1 MASASGS
8 QSAPTVA
15 QGVGERREAAAIAR
29 LRSASPW
36 LPVIL
41 AAFSLAGALALAI
54 SPATGTQVDF
64 EVYRMGGAQI
74 LGHRLYHVYLA
85 GFNLHFTYPPFAAL
99 LFWPFAQVSVR
110 LGQVV
115 WLVINLVALVALTA
129 VSIRAVR
136 PDWPRAR
143 IWCVALV
150 ALFPVLRLSPDI
162 LTLDYGQVNFVIA
175 LLVLVDLTVVV
186 RLGSRT
192 LPRGVLLG
200 IAAAVKLTPLI
211 FIPFLVL
218 TRQFRAAATA
228 LCSFLVCSAAAFAVS
243 PHSSAFYWS
252 QKIFERAASLIY
264 ISDQNLHSALQRM
277 IGARPAPM
285 LVDGLTLLFIVA
297 GLAVATWAY
306 RSSSAM
312 LGILLCA
319 ATGLIVSPVSWAHHY
334 VWIVPLL
341 AWLVLG
347 TDRPRA
353 GRWWALAVAV
363 LFWLAPIWWVPDV
376 QQGYGGPLVLL
387 AGNSFFLAAVAFL
400 LLAGLLLWS
409 RRHRATRQA
418 PSLAAAAS
426 QADSRRPDPPVRR
439 LPAR

>member
-1 MASASGS
+1 VASTPGS
-8 QSAPTVA
+8 QSAPAVA
-15 QGVGERREAAAIAR
+15 AGGGDQRDKAAVAR
-29 LRSASPW
+29 PWYASAWVPA
-36 LPVIL
+36 VL
-41 AAFSLAGALALAI
+41 AALSLAGALALAI
-54 SPATGTQVDF
+54 GPATGRQVDF
-64 EVYRMGGAQI
+64 EVYRMGGVYVVGQ
-74 LGHRLYHVYLA
+74 HLYDVYLA
-85 GFNLHFTYPPFAAL
+85 GLNLHFTYPPFAAL
-99 LFWPFAQVSVR
+99 LFWPFAQISVR
-110 LGQVV
+110 LGQLA
-115 WLVINLVALVALTA
+115 WLVINLLALVAMTA

-136 PDWPRAR
+136 PDWPRRR
-143 IWCVALV
+143 IWGVALI

-175 LLVLVDLTVVV
+175 VLVLVDLTGVV

-192 LPRGVLLG
+192 LPRGVLVG

-228 LCSFLVCSAAAFAVS
+228 LGSFLLCSAAAFAIA
-243 PHSSAFYWS
+243 PHSSSFYWS
-252 QKIFERAASLIY
+252 QKIFQRAATLIY

-277 IGARPAPM
+277 LGAPPAPL
-285 LVDGLTLLFIVA
+285 LVDGLSLVFIAA

-306 RSSSAM
+306 RASSAM

-334 VWIVPLL
+334 VWVVPVL
-341 AWLVLG
+341 AWLILG
-347 TDRPRA
+347 ADRPRG

-363 LFWLAPIWWVPDV
+363 LFWVAPIWWVPDV

-409 RRHRATRQA
+409 RRRDGVT
-418 PSLAAAAS
+418 
-426 QADSRRPDPPVRR
+426 ADA
-439 LPAR
+439 L

>member
-1 MASASGS
+1 VTSAPGS
-8 QSAPTVA
+8 QSAPTVPDA
-15 QGVGERREAAAIAR
+15 VGDRRDSAAIAR

-36 LPVIL
+36 LPAIL
-41 AAFSLAGALALAI
+41 AALSLAGALALAI
-54 SPATGTQVDF
+54 SPATGRQVDF

-74 LGHRLYHVYLA
+74 LGQRLYDVYLA
-85 GFNLHFTYPPFAAL
+85 GLNLHFTYPPFAAL
-99 LFWPFAQVSVR
+99 LFWPFAQISVR
-110 LGQVV
+110 VGQLV

-136 PDWPRAR
+136 PDWPRGR
-143 IWCVALV
+143 IWGVAV
-150 ALFPVLRLSPDI
+150 IALFPVLRLSPDI
-162 LTLDYGQVNFVIA
+162 LTLDYGQVNFVVA
-175 LLVLVDLTVVV
+175 LLVLVDLTGVV

-192 LPRGVLLG
+192 LPRGVLVG

-211 FIPFLVL
+211 FIPFLIL
-218 TRQFRAAATA
+218 TRQFRAAAMA
-228 LCSFLVCSAAAFAVS
+228 LGSFLLCSAVAFAVA
-243 PHSSAFYWS
+243 PHSSSFYWT
-252 QKIFERAASLIY
+252 QKIFERAATLIY

-277 IGARPAPM
+277 LGGPPAPV
-285 LVDGLTLLFIVA
+285 LVDSLSLLFIVG

-306 RSSSAM
+306 RTSSPI

-319 ATGLIVSPVSWAHHY
+319 TTGLIVSPVSWAHHY
-334 VWIVPLL
+334 VWIVPVL

-347 TDRPRA
+347 ADRPRG

-363 LFWLAPIWWVPDV
+363 LFWAAPIWWVPDV

-409 RRHRATRQA
+409 RRHTY
-418 PSLAAAAS
+418 PAS
-426 QADSRRPDPPVRR
+426 TFPGSGCQSG
-439 LPAR
+439 

>member
-1 MASASGS
+1 VASAPGS

-15 QGVGERREAAAIAR
+15 PGTGDRQDAAAIAR

-36 LPVIL
+36 LPVSL
-41 AAFSLAGALALAI
+41 AALSLAGALALAI
-54 SPATGTQVDF
+54 SPATGRQVDF
-64 EVYRMGGAQI
+64 EVYRMGGAHI
-74 LGHRLYHVYLA
+74 LGQRLYDVYLA

-143 IWCVALV
+143 IWGIALI

-162 LTLDYGQVNFVIA
+162 LTLDYGQVNFVVA

-200 IAAAVKLTPLI
+200 LAAAVKLTPLI

-252 QKIFERAASLIY
+252 RKIFERAASLIY

-277 IGARPAPM
+277 IGTQPAPM
-285 LVDGLTLLFIVA
+285 LVDGLSLLFIVG

-306 RSSSAM
+306 RRSSPM

-334 VWIVPLL
+334 VWVVPVL
-341 AWLVLG
+341 AWLILG
-347 TDRPRA
+347 TDRPRG

-363 LFWLAPIWWVPDV
+363 LFWVAPIWWVHDV

-400 LLAGLLLWS
+400 LLASLLLWA
-409 RRHRATRQA
+409 RRHNYPAS
-418 PSLAAAAS
+418 PSLGS
-426 QADSRRPDPPVRR
+426 GCQSG
-439 LPAR
+439 

>member
-1 MASASGS
+1 VASAPGS
-8 QSAPTVA
+8 QSARVVA
-15 QGVGERREAAAIAR
+15 QDVGDRREAAAIAR

-36 LPVIL
+36 LPAIL
-41 AAFSLAGALALAI
+41 AALSLAGALALAI
-54 SPATGTQVDF
+54 SPATGSQVDF

-74 LGHRLYHVYLA
+74 LGQRLYDVYLT
-85 GFNLHFTYPPFAAL
+85 GLNLHFTYPPFAAL

-115 WLVINLVALVALTA
+115 WLVINLAALVALTA

-143 IWCVALV
+143 TWGVALI

-162 LTLDYGQVNFVIA
+162 LTLDYGQVNFVVA

-252 QKIFERAASLIY
+252 QKIFERAATLIY

-277 IGARPAPM
+277 IGAQPAPT
-285 LVDGLTLLFIVA
+285 LVDGLSLLFIVG

-306 RSSSAM
+306 RSSSPI

-334 VWIVPLL
+334 VWIVPVL
-341 AWLVLG
+341 AWLILG
-347 TDRPRA
+347 TDRPPG
-353 GRWWALAVAV
+353 GRWWALGVAV
-363 LFWLAPIWWVPDV
+363 LFWVAPIWWVPDV

-409 RRHRATRQA
+409 RRQSY
-418 PSLAAAAS
+418 PAS
-426 QADSRRPDPPVRR
+426 PFVGSGCQSG
-439 LPAR
+439 

>member
-1 MASASGS
+1 MTSAPGS
-8 QSAPTVA
+8 QSAPAVA
-15 QGVGERREAAAIAR
+15 QGVADRRDAAAVAR

-41 AAFSLAGALALAI
+41 AALSLAGALALAI
-54 SPATGTQVDF
+54 SPATGRQVDF

-74 LGHRLYHVYLA
+74 LGQRLYDVYLA

-115 WLVINLVALVALTA
+115 WLVVNLAALVALTA

-143 IWCVALV
+143 IWGVALI

-162 LTLDYGQVNFVIA
+162 LTLDYGQVNFVVA

-200 IAAAVKLTPLI
+200 IAAAIKLTPLI

-228 LCSFLVCSAAAFAVS
+228 LCSFLVCSAAALAVS

-277 IGARPAPM
+277 IGAQPAPV
-285 LVDGLTLLFIVA
+285 LVDGLSILFIVG

-306 RSSSAM
+306 RSSSPM

-334 VWIVPLL
+334 VWVVPVL

-347 TDRPRA
+347 TDRPRG
-353 GRWWALAVAV
+353 GRWWALAVAI
-363 LFWLAPIWWVPDV
+363 LFWVAPIWWVPDV

-400 LLAGLLLWS
+400 LLAALLLWS
-409 RRHRATRQA
+409 RRRSY
-418 PSLAAAAS
+418 PAS
-426 QADSRRPDPPVRR
+426 SFLGSGCQSG
-439 LPAR
+439 

>member
-1 MASASGS
+1 MASAPGS
-8 QSAPTVA
+8 QSAPAVA
-15 QGVGERREAAAIAR
+15 QRVGDRPDAPAIAR

-36 LPVIL
+36 LPAIL
-41 AAFSLAGALALAI
+41 AALSLAGALALAI
-54 SPATGTQVDF
+54 SPATGRQVDF
-64 EVYRMGGAQI
+64 EVYRMGGAHI
-74 LGHRLYHVYLA
+74 LGQHLYDVYLA
-85 GFNLHFTYPPFAAL
+85 GFSLHFTYPPFAAL
-99 LFWPFAQVSVR
+99 LFWPFAQISVR
-110 LGQVV
+110 VGQVV

-136 PDWPRAR
+136 PDWPRRR
-143 IWCVALV
+143 IWGVALI
-150 ALFPVLRLSPDI
+150 ALFPVLRFSPDI
-162 LTLDYGQVNFVIA
+162 LTLDYGQVNFVVA
-175 LLVLVDLTVVV
+175 LLVVADLTSVL

-228 LCSFLVCSAAAFAVS
+228 LGSFLVCSAVAFAVS
-243 PHSSAFYWS
+243 PHSSTFYWS
-252 QKIFERAASLIY
+252 RKIFERAASLIY

-277 IGARPAPM
+277 ISAPPAPM
-285 LVDGLTLLFIVA
+285 LVDGLSLLFIVA

-306 RSSSAM
+306 RSSSPI

-319 ATGLIVSPVSWAHHY
+319 TTGLIVSPVSWAHHY
-334 VWIVPLL
+334 VWIVPVL

-347 TDRPRA
+347 TDRPLG
-353 GRWWALAVAV
+353 GRWWAVVVAL
-363 LFWLAPIWWVPDV
+363 LFWIAPIWWVPDA
-376 QQGYGGPLVLL
+376 QRGYGGPLVLL

-409 RRHRATRQA
+409 RRHR
-418 PSLAAAAS
+418 PHPGLS
-426 QADSRRPDPPVRR
+426 DSFVP
-439 LPAR
+439 

>member
-1 MASASGS
+1 MPSAPGS

-15 QGVGERREAAAIAR
+15 QRVGNRPDAPAIAR

-36 LPVIL
+36 LPAIL
-41 AAFSLAGALALAI
+41 AALSLAGALALAI
-54 SPATGTQVDF
+54 SPATGRQVDF
-64 EVYRMGGAQI
+64 EVYRMGGAHI
-74 LGHRLYHVYLA
+74 LGPHLYDDYLA

-99 LFWPFAQVSVR
+99 LFWPFAQISVR
-110 LGQVV
+110 VGQVV

-136 PDWPRAR
+136 PDWPRRR
-143 IWCVALV
+143 IWGVALI
-150 ALFPVLRLSPDI
+150 ALFPVLRFSPDI
-162 LTLDYGQVNFVIA
+162 LTLDYGQVNFVVA
-175 LLVLVDLTVVV
+175 LLVLVDLTSVL

-228 LCSFLVCSAAAFAVS
+228 LGSFLVCSAVAFAVS
-243 PHSSAFYWS
+243 PHSSTFYWS
-252 QKIFERAASLIY
+252 RKIFERAASLIY

-277 IGARPAPM
+277 IGAPPAPM
-285 LVDGLTLLFIVA
+285 LVDGLSLLFIVA

-306 RSSSAM
+306 RSSSPI

-319 ATGLIVSPVSWAHHY
+319 TTGLIVSPVSWAHHY
-334 VWIVPLL
+334 VWIVPVL

-347 TDRPRA
+347 TDRPLG
-353 GRWWALAVAV
+353 GRWWAVVVAL
-363 LFWLAPIWWVPDV
+363 LFWIAPIWWVPDT
-376 QQGYGGPLVLL
+376 QRGYGGPLVLL
-387 AGNSFFLAAVAFL
+387 AGNCFFLAAVAFL
-400 LLAGLLLWS
+400 LLAGVLLWS
-409 RRHRATRQA
+409 RRHRLH
-418 PSLAAAAS
+418 PGLS
-426 QADSRRPDPPVRR
+426 DSFVP
-439 LPAR
+439 